1 MIRTT
6 AIAFGLVASLLAGDA
21 LAQGRRTL
29 DTFVTE
35 ANRVPMN
42 PTAVFSPTARRL
54 MGEGQAAFRA
64 VGAEI
69 KAAKAAGRTPPAC
82 PPERVN
88 VEARDLLGF
97 LNGIPA
103 ARRQQMSVTD
113 GIRAWMADRHPCRP

>member
-1 MIRTT
+1 MHR
-6 AIAFGLVASLLAGDA
+6 IAVALGAVASLLAVDA
-21 LAQGRRTL
+21 SAQGRRTL
-29 DTFVTE
+29 DTFVAE
-35 ANRVPMN
+35 ANRIPMN

-54 MGEGQAAFRA
+54 MGEGETAFRN

-82 PPERVN
+82 PPDRMNVN
-88 VEARDLLGF
+88 SRQLLGF

-113 GIRAWMADRHPCRP
+113 GIRAWMAERYPCRS